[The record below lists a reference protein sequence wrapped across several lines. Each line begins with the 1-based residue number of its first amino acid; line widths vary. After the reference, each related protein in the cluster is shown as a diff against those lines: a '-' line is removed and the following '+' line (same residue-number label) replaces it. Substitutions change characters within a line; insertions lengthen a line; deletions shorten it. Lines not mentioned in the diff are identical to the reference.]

1 MIAKPISVKP
11 LDSYAIYVQFADGT
25 QGTVDLSHLAHKG
38 VFRRW
43 DANNLFSS
51 VHIDSAGAIA
61 WNEDIDIC
69 PDSVWLQLKGIS
81 FEQWQQQNQSRYAT
95 N

>member
-1 MIAKPISVKP
+1 MIAKLTSVKP
-11 LDSYAIYVQFADGT
+11 LDSYAIYVRFSDGT

-38 VFRRW
+38 VFRQW
-43 DANNLFSS
+43 DTNNLFSA
-51 VHIDSAGAIA
+51 VHIDNFGAIA

-81 FEQWQQQNQSRYAT
+81 FEEWQHQNQKTYAA